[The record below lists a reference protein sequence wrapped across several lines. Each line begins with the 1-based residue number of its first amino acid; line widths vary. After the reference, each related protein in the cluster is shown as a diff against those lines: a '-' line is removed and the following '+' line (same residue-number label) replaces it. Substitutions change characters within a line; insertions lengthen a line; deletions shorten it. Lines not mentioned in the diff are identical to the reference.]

1 MLFDG
6 ISRLSN
12 RHQQRRMAKEWNA
25 QQDLMGRINRVHSHS
40 QKTISNDIDWSGLDP
55 ADTGK
60 EQSYYTVNTAPQRI
74 DVLREFEDMMKKW
87 DQ

>member
-12 RHQQRRMAKEWNA
+12 IHQQRQMAKEWNA
-25 QQDLMGRINRVHSHS
+25 QQDLKSRINRMHSNS
-40 QKTISNDIDWSGLDP
+40 QKTISNNFDWSGLNP
-55 ADTGK
+55 ADTGTEK
-60 EQSYYTVNTAPQRI
+60 SDYTVNTAPQSI
-74 DVLREFEDMMKKW
+74 DVLKEFEDMMKKW